1 MRINTN
7 TAAMNTYS
15 RLGQANKAKGN
26 SLAKL
31 SSGLRINKAGDDAA
45 GLSISEKMKNQISGL
60 KQASRNAQDGISLIQ
75 TAEGALNET
84 HSILNR
90 MRDLSVQ
97 SASDTNTEEDRG
109 NIQKEMDQLSKEI
122 TRISDNTQFN
132 GQDLLKDGFS
142 ATFQIG
148 ANKGQNMTL
157 DINEMSANSLGV
169 EGKAYSED
177 IGNLSVTTGNNK
189 TTVELVVGTSGTT
202 ETTAKK
208 TDDAIVVTMKSS
220 DGNDSTATT
229 ADIKSALESEGLT
242 VEYKGSESGT
252 TVQAAAVGETT
263 ISTLNTEASKE
274 FGIDVSSQTAA
285 NDAIE
290 TIDNAIK
297 TVSEERSN
305 LGATQNRLD
314 HTINNLTTT
323 RENLTEANSRIRDVD
338 MAEEMMDFTKSNIL
352 SQASTAML
360 AQANQMPQGVLQL
373 LG

>member
-15 RLGQANKAKGN
+15 RLSQANGSKAN

-60 KQASRNAQDGISLIQ
+60 KQATRNAQDGISLIQ

-90 MRDLSVQ
+90 VRDLTVQ
-97 SASDTNTEEDRG
+97 ASNDTNSNEDRAAIQLEITELTSEIDRIASDTKFNGKKLLDGTAATL
-109 NIQKEMDQLSKEI
+109 NIQTGANHNDTAI
-122 TRISDNTQFN
+122 TIDTI
-132 GQDLLKDGFS
+132 DGTS
-142 ATFQIG
+142 ATLL
-148 ANKGQNMTL
+148 AN
-157 DINEMSANSLGV
+157 
-169 EGKAYSED
+169 
-177 IGNLSVTTGNNK
+177 
-189 TTVELVVGTSGTT
+189 VVAI
-202 ETTAKK
+202 E
-208 TDDAIVVTMKSS
+208 DDAE
-220 DGNDSTATT
+220 GST
-229 ADIKSALESEGLT
+229 I
-242 VEYKGSESGT
+242 
-252 TVQAAAVGETT
+252 
-263 ISTLNTEASKE
+263 
-274 FGIDVSSQTAA
+274 AA
-285 NDAIE
+285 NLEHIDLGIQAVSDARA
-290 TIDNAIK
+290 T
-297 TVSEERSN
+297 
-305 LGATQNRLD
+305 LGATQNRLE

-323 RENLTEANSRIRDVD
+323 GENLAEANSRIRDVD